1 MPGHTGPPVSINVFA
16 SRNATEMSEA
26 AEHMEGQLVGKM
38 SEAVLPVS
46 SEVRGL
52 RLALAAN
59 RVRRKR
65 STPEKIIS
73 EWRVTGPAHPLRWG
87 E

>member
-1 MPGHTGPPVSINVFA
+1 MPGHAEPPVSINVFA
-16 SRNATEMSEA
+16 SRHVTEMSEA
-26 AEHMEGQLVGKM
+26 AEQMAGQLVGQM
-38 SEAVLPVS
+38 SEAVPPAS
-46 SEVRGL
+46 SEVRGP
-52 RLALAAN
+52 RLAWAAK
-59 RVRRKR
+59 RAYRKH